1 MYEVIYDFEYL
12 VQYMYIKTMQASM
25 LFLMK
30 ACTLCSV
37 CLKITLNFFQVL
49 AKLLTICDKTLE

>member
-12 VQYMYIKTMQASM
+12 VQYIKTMQASM
-25 LFLMK
+25 FLMK

>member
-12 VQYMYIKTMQASM
+12 VQYIKTMQASM
-25 LFLMK
+25 LFLTK